1 MFSIITITDS
11 CPDGKKKGCISGRA
25 AGSAK
30 NPGLV
35 EIKELSLCFGRG
47 RMGKRIDQKE
57 GLE

>member
-25 AGSAK
+25 AGSVK

-35 EIKELSLCFGRG
+35 EIKEIKFKLW
-47 RMGKRIDQKE
+47 E
-57 GLE
+57 G